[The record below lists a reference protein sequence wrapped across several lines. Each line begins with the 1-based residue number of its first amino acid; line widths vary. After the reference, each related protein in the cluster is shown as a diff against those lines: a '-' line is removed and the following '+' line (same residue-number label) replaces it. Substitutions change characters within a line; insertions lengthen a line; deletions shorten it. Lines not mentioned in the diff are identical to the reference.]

1 MFQHE
6 VPPLS
11 RFVDSRGWDG
21 ETATTYQSTQLSIYI
36 GPFRL
41 PVGHQA
47 LLPYALCIGP
57 NQQGSRSAKTVCFY
71 WQTFGRRFTEST
83 TWGTSGSGGVM
94 RFLSANHRHA
104 APLSLP
110 NPCPC
115 PTRRTVESRSF

>member
-41 PVGHQA
+41 PVGHQV

-57 NQQGSRSAKTVCFY
+57 NQQGSGSAKTVCFY
-71 WQTFGRRFTEST
+71 WQTFGRRVTGST
-83 TWGTSGSGGVM
+83 TWGTSGSGGLM
-94 RFLSANHRHA
+94 RSLSAKQRRTSFPSRPNHA
-104 APLSLP
+104 A
-110 NPCPC
+110 CPK
-115 PTRRTVESRSF
+115 V

>member
-57 NQQGSRSAKTVCFY
+57 NQQGSGSAKTVCFY
-71 WQTFGRRFTEST
+71 WQTFVRRQSRH
-83 TWGTSGSGGVM
+83 S
-94 RFLSANHRHA
+94 LSATDPDRQNETNKVD
-104 APLSLP
+104 SLA
-110 NPCPC
+110 
-115 PTRRTVESRSF
+115 